1 MLSNDDIFLYIF
13 GHMNL
18 RLWCPPVVFFNIL
31 VCTGETWWL
40 PARHPTNVLGSFAH
54 DCSGWVLHAG
64 ERDLHLGLSTEQPR
78 DRQTC
83 ESCILKIALHL
94 TLKLNVSILSCVPA
108 IVYVV
113 VDWYAPNYSFLKV
126 FLVKY
131 FRHIKVQKIIELTSM
146 YSPLHNILFKEWI
159 LKILTNTRAKVPSF
173 FFSPIYFQEVS
184 LAWSWCVSTPFMFLC
199 FYYICMYI
207 FTYLRELYFVWF
219 YDFFYSHYVV
229 KISPCLLILTAIV

>member
-1 MLSNDDIFLYIF
+1 M
-13 GHMNL
+13 
-18 RLWCPPVVFFNIL
+18 
-31 VCTGETWWL
+31 
-40 PARHPTNVLGSFAH
+40 
-54 DCSGWVLHAG
+54 LHAG
-64 ERDLHLGLSTEQPR
+64 ERDLYLGLSTEQPR

-108 IVYVV
+108 IVYLV

-146 YSPLHNILFKEWI
+146 YSPLHNILFKERI
-159 LKILTNTRAKVPSF
+159 LKIFTNTRAKVPSF
-173 FFSPIYFQEVS
+173 FFSPIYFPEVP

-199 FYYICMYI
+199 FYYICMHI
-207 FTYLRELYFVWF
+207 FTYLRELYFVC
-219 YDFFYSHYVV
+219 DFMTSFIHIMLSRFLHVY
-229 KISPCLLILTAIV
+229 